1 MAQQKN
7 RRSPSK
13 SGARGKSGS
22 AAKKQR
28 KPIRREV
35 GAFVCLFLSI
45 FTVLGCFQIDAAFLN
60 LIASLFKGLFG
71 AGFYILPFAFLM
83 SFLILLLHDG
93 RPVTLRVVCTFLI
106 VLTIGALVQL
116 VGGQDGAEWSAS
128 MLPELWTGG
137 MEGTAGGVVAGLLA
151 QTLELIVSRV
161 GAVIV
166 LLFALVLLLLTSL
179 NMTVVGIITAIKNRP
194 RAEYDPPKRE
204 HRDPAEVIVNHVAEK
219 HIERTERKRSKA
231 AEFDLPVDEPP
242 LPVKEPAAQEKKI
255 VRPDEFIAQSRSQK
269 KQPPQQEQ
277 PASVQTQQAAQDDE
291 RLDYKEQF
299 ESLIAEANGVKPASL
314 PHRMPP
320 LILDGMPVEKPA
332 AQEKRHKSCLKKHR
346 KRYSRCP
353 RSFSLSLRALKKRMC
368 SRRPRRSRSRS
379 RKSRLSPRT
388 SILRLRF

>member
-166 LLFALVLLLLTSL
+166 LLFALVLLL
-179 NMTVVGIITAIKNRP
+179 I
-194 RAEYDPPKRE
+194 D
-204 HRDPAEVIVNHVAEK
+204 VA
-219 HIERTERKRSKA
+219 S
-231 AEFDLPVDEPP
+231 
-242 LPVKEPAAQEKKI
+242 
-255 VRPDEFIAQSRSQK
+255 
-269 KQPPQQEQ
+269 
-277 PASVQTQQAAQDDE
+277 ASVIGAILVGLLLFFFA
-291 RLDYKEQF
+291 LLF
-299 ESLIAEANGVKPASL
+299 ASSACLIK
-314 PHRMPP
+314 
-320 LILDGMPVEKPA
+320 
-332 AQEKRHKSCLKKHR
+332 CLADCR
-346 KRYSRCP
+346 D
-353 RSFSLSLRALKKRMC
+353 
-368 SRRPRRSRSRS
+368 
-379 RKSRLSPRT
+379 
-388 SILRLRF
+388 